1 MNKFLIHE
9 GLHFYN
15 KLPKNNIIINY
26 SMPYHSGNKKMSK
39 MAMNKL
45 SDKEY
50 YEEHSKHHSKKHI
63 DAMKALV
70 RMGID
75 RDKSHNFVKKYVGK

>member
-1 MNKFLIHE
+1 
-9 GLHFYN
+9 
-15 KLPKNNIIINY
+15 
-26 SMPYHSGNKKMSK
+26 MPSHSGNKKMSK
-39 MAMNKL
+39 MAMTKL

-63 DAMKALV
+63 DAMKALT

-75 RDKSHNFVKKYVGK
+75 RDKSHSFVKKYIGK

>member
-39 MAMNKL
+39 IKKIKKL
-45 SDKEY
+45 
-50 YEEHSKHHSKKHI
+50 
-63 DAMKALV
+63 A
-70 RMGID
+70 
-75 RDKSHNFVKKYVGK
+75 